1 MNGAMRIVWW
11 KWWRLLERNSSMS
24 SERNY
29 RWQREEIPLTSRG
42 IERKDGERGNIL
54 EFLGF
59 HSKEEFLDW
68 IRDKKTLDLGAGY
81 GHVRKELLD
90 EEGVSLPN
98 LFSLEPQL
106 KERGFQEKSF
116 EKIAKSF
123 GLDSTT
129 DEEKIRELERK
140 YREGA
145 VAADWLKLPFAD
157 KSFERVFSCYG
168 FPYWEG
174 ERTNM
179 RKVMEEL
186 YRVTT
191 DDTQIRLSPV
201 SAGTV
206 HSTSHSQNPGWGME
220 FEEFLSVVGG
230 AGFEIGYISL
240 PGFMTDMY
248 CLSLKKSK
256 RNY

>member
-1 MNGAMRIVWW
+1 
-11 KWWRLLERNSSMS
+11 MS
-24 SERNY
+24 SENNY
-29 RWQREEIPLTSRG
+29 RWEKNYPVMSRG
-42 IERKDGERGNIL
+42 IESGDIQEGNVL

-59 HSKEEFLDW
+59 HTKEEFLDW
-68 IRDKKTLDLGAGY
+68 IRGKKTLDLGAGY
-81 GHVRKELLD
+81 GHVRKELLI
-90 EEGVSLPN
+90 EEGIDAPKV
-98 LFSLEPQL
+98 FSLEPQL
-106 KERGFQEKSF
+106 KGEVFREKSF

-123 GLDSTT
+123 GLNSTT

-157 KSFERVFSCYG
+157 ESFERVFSCYG

-179 RKVMEEL
+179 RKVMAEL

-191 DDTQIRLSPV
+191 DDVQIRLSPV

-206 HSTSHSQNPGWGME
+206 HSTPENPGSGMV

-230 AGFEIGYISL
+230 EGFEIGYIAL

-248 CLSLKKSK
+248 CLNLRKD
-256 RNY
+256 RRYLV